1 MHHIYYS
8 KEKFIETDGKA
19 VFIIYHLPKME
30 GAKRMSEQTYMY
42 EQETAVAALHKVEG
56 FDPRKFM
63 RLIQKED
70 QSSRYYL
77 DVAYRKL
84 WFRLCYPEGKI
95 VKTIRSITE
104 KMAIVEAK
112 VYLSKNDPEDSYVA
126 NAFAQKYRMDDS
138 EIGQKYVELAETA
151 AVGRALSDAG
161 FGLQFADRE
170 KEMDPEVTEAPI
182 DEEVMAGTPICPENI
197 PEEVFESS
205 VGETLMEDMIPGQCG
220 IEDYIP
226 MPDEIMQV
234 AEVSKEDAQPPKAAP
249 QPKAA
254 QQPMAAQQPKA
265 AQQPTKKPEQTP
277 QEQFRQNNVAP
288 ESTVGITRDMPVNDI
303 YGKLTRDLAVKVVVS
318 AGCYKGKTLGQ
329 IAVEKPGSLQWYVDS
344 YKGPDNLLRAA
355 AKYLLDQALAP
366 AC

>member
-1 MHHIYYS
+1 
-8 KEKFIETDGKA
+8 
-19 VFIIYHLPKME
+19 
-30 GAKRMSEQTYMY
+30 MSEQTYMY
-42 EQETAVAALHKVEG
+42 EQETAVAALHQVEG

-234 AEVSKEDAQPPKAAP
+234 AEVSKEDAQPPKAA
-249 QPKAA
+249 
-254 QQPMAAQQPKA
+254 
-265 AQQPTKKPEQTP
+265 QQPTKKPEQTP
-277 QEQFRQNNVAP
+277 QEQFMKNNVAP

>member
-1 MHHIYYS
+1 M
-8 KEKFIETDGKA
+8 
-19 VFIIYHLPKME
+19 
-30 GAKRMSEQTYMY
+30 
-42 EQETAVAALHKVEG
+42 
-56 FDPRKFM
+56 
-63 RLIQKED
+63 
-70 QSSRYYL
+70 
-77 DVAYRKL
+77 
-84 WFRLCYPEGKI
+84 
-95 VKTIRSITE
+95 
-104 KMAIVEAK
+104 
-112 VYLSKNDPEDSYVA
+112 
-126 NAFAQKYRMDDS
+126 
-138 EIGQKYVELAETA
+138 
-151 AVGRALSDAG
+151 GRALSDAG

-197 PEEVFESS
+197 PEEVFGSS
-205 VGETLMEDMIPGQCG
+205 VGEPLMEDMIPGQCG

-226 MPDEIMQV
+226 MPDEVMRV
-234 AEVSKEDAQPPKAAP
+234 AEASKEEVQQPKAAP
-249 QPKAA
+249 QP
-254 QQPMAAQQPKA
+254 
-265 AQQPTKKPEQTP
+265 TKKSEQTP
-277 QEQFRQNNVAP
+277 QEQFMQNNVAP

>member
-8 KEKFIETDGKA
+8 KEKFIETGGKA

-42 EQETAVAALHKVEG
+42 EQETAVAALHQVEG

-197 PEEVFESS
+197 PEEVFGSS

-226 MPDEIMQV
+226 MPEEIMQV
-234 AEVSKEDAQPPKAAP
+234 AEASKEDAQP
-249 QPKAA
+249 
-254 QQPMAAQQPKA
+254 PKA

-277 QEQFRQNNVAP
+277 QEQFMQNNVAP

>member
-1 MHHIYYS
+1 
-8 KEKFIETDGKA
+8 
-19 VFIIYHLPKME
+19 
-30 GAKRMSEQTYMY
+30 MSEQTYMY

-234 AEVSKEDAQPPKAAP
+234 AEVSKEDAQPPKAA
-249 QPKAA
+249 
-254 QQPMAAQQPKA
+254 
-265 AQQPTKKPEQTP
+265 QQPTKKPEQTP
-277 QEQFRQNNVAP
+277 QEQFMQNNVAP
-288 ESTVGITRDMPVNDI
+288 ESTVGITRDMSVNDI

>member
-8 KEKFIETDGKA
+8 KEKFIETGGKA

-42 EQETAVAALHKVEG
+42 EQETAVAALHQVEG

-234 AEVSKEDAQPPKAAP
+234 AEVSKEDAQPPKAA
-249 QPKAA
+249 
-254 QQPMAAQQPKA
+254 
-265 AQQPTKKPEQTP
+265 QQPTKKPEQTP
-277 QEQFRQNNVAP
+277 QEQFMQNNVAP

>member
-42 EQETAVAALHKVEG
+42 EQETAVAALHQVEG

-197 PEEVFESS
+197 PEEVFGSS
-205 VGETLMEDMIPGQCG
+205 VGENLMEDMIPGQCG

-234 AEVSKEDAQPPKAAP
+234 EEASKEDAQP
-249 QPKAA
+249 
-254 QQPMAAQQPKA
+254 PKA

-277 QEQFRQNNVAP
+277 QEQFMQNNVSP
-288 ESTVGITRDMPVNDI
+288 ESTVVITRDMPVNDI

-355 AKYLLDQALAP
+355 AKYLLDQALAH

>member
-8 KEKFIETDGKA
+8 KEKFIGTGGKA

-42 EQETAVAALHKVEG
+42 EQETAVAALHQVEG

-197 PEEVFESS
+197 PEEVFGSS

-226 MPDEIMQV
+226 MPEEIMQV
-234 AEVSKEDAQPPKAAP
+234 AEASKEDAQP
-249 QPKAA
+249 
-254 QQPMAAQQPKA
+254 PKA

-277 QEQFRQNNVAP
+277 QEQFMQNNVAP

>member
-1 MHHIYYS
+1 
-8 KEKFIETDGKA
+8 
-19 VFIIYHLPKME
+19 
-30 GAKRMSEQTYMY
+30 MSEQTYMY
-42 EQETAVAALHKVEG
+42 EQETAVAALHQVEG

-84 WFRLCYPEGKI
+84 WFRLCHPEGKI
-95 VKTIRSITE
+95 VKTIRSITAQ
-104 KMAIVEAK
+104 MAIVEAR
-112 VYLSKNDPEDSYVA
+112 VYLNKNDPDDSYVA
-126 NAFAQKYRMDDS
+126 NAFAQKFREDS

-197 PEEVFESS
+197 PEEVFGSS
-205 VGETLMEDMIPGQCG
+205 VGEPLMEDMIPGQCG

-226 MPDEIMQV
+226 MPDEVMRV
-234 AEVSKEDAQPPKAAP
+234 AEASKEEVQQPKAALQPKAAP
-249 QPKAA
+249 QP
-254 QQPMAAQQPKA
+254 
-265 AQQPTKKPEQTP
+265 TKKSEQTP
-277 QEQFRQNNVAP
+277 QEQFMQNNVAP

>member
-1 MHHIYYS
+1 
-8 KEKFIETDGKA
+8 
-19 VFIIYHLPKME
+19 
-30 GAKRMSEQTYMY
+30 MSEQTYMY

-234 AEVSKEDAQPPKAAP
+234 AEVSKEDAQPPKAA
-249 QPKAA
+249 
-254 QQPMAAQQPKA
+254 
-265 AQQPTKKPEQTP
+265 QQPTKKPEQTP
-277 QEQFRQNNVAP
+277 QEQFMQNNVAP

>member
-42 EQETAVAALHKVEG
+42 EQETAVAALHQVEG

-234 AEVSKEDAQPPKAAP
+234 AEVSKEDAQPPKAA
-249 QPKAA
+249 
-254 QQPMAAQQPKA
+254 QQS
-265 AQQPTKKPEQTP
+265 TKKPEQTP
-277 QEQFRQNNVAP
+277 QEQFMQNNVAP

>member
-8 KEKFIETDGKA
+8 KEKFIETGGKA

-42 EQETAVAALHKVEG
+42 EQETAVAALHQVEG

-95 VKTIRSITE
+95 VKTIRSITAQ
-104 KMAIVEAK
+104 MAIVEAR
-112 VYLSKNDPEDSYVA
+112 VYLNKNDPDDSYVA
-126 NAFAQKYRMDDS
+126 NAFAQKFREDS

-197 PEEVFESS
+197 PEEVFGSS
-205 VGETLMEDMIPGQCG
+205 VGEPLMEDMIPGQCG

-226 MPDEIMQV
+226 MPDEVMRV
-234 AEVSKEDAQPPKAAP
+234 AEASKEEVQQPKAAP
-249 QPKAA
+249 QP
-254 QQPMAAQQPKA
+254 
-265 AQQPTKKPEQTP
+265 TKKSEQTP
-277 QEQFRQNNVAP
+277 QEQFMQNNVAP

>member
-1 MHHIYYS
+1 
-8 KEKFIETDGKA
+8 
-19 VFIIYHLPKME
+19 
-30 GAKRMSEQTYMY
+30 
-42 EQETAVAALHKVEG
+42 
-56 FDPRKFM
+56 
-63 RLIQKED
+63 
-70 QSSRYYL
+70 
-77 DVAYRKL
+77 
-84 WFRLCYPEGKI
+84 
-95 VKTIRSITE
+95 
-104 KMAIVEAK
+104 
-112 VYLSKNDPEDSYVA
+112 
-126 NAFAQKYRMDDS
+126 MDDS

-170 KEMDPEVTEAPI
+170 KEMDLEVTEAPI

-197 PEEVFESS
+197 PEEVFGSS
-205 VGETLMEDMIPGQCG
+205 AGETLMEDMIPEQCG

-234 AEVSKEDAQPPKAAP
+234 EEASKEEAP

-254 QQPMAAQQPKA
+254 P
-265 AQQPTKKPEQTP
+265 QPTKKPEQTP
-277 QEQFRQNNVAP
+277 QEQFMQNNVAP

-318 AGCYKGKTLGQ
+318 ARCYKGKTLGQ

>member
-1 MHHIYYS
+1 
-8 KEKFIETDGKA
+8 
-19 VFIIYHLPKME
+19 
-30 GAKRMSEQTYMY
+30 MSEQTYMY
-42 EQETAVAALHKVEG
+42 EQETAVAALHQVEG

-95 VKTIRSITE
+95 VKTIRSITAQ
-104 KMAIVEAK
+104 MAIVEAR
-112 VYLSKNDPEDSYVA
+112 VYLNKNDPDDSYVA
-126 NAFAQKYRMDDS
+126 NAFAQKFREDS

-197 PEEVFESS
+197 PEEVFGSS
-205 VGETLMEDMIPGQCG
+205 VGEPLMEDMIPGQCG

-226 MPDEIMQV
+226 MPDEVMRV
-234 AEVSKEDAQPPKAAP
+234 AEASKEEVQQPKAALQPKAAP
-249 QPKAA
+249 QP
-254 QQPMAAQQPKA
+254 
-265 AQQPTKKPEQTP
+265 TKKSEQTP
-277 QEQFRQNNVAP
+277 QEQFMQNNVAP

-303 YGKLTRDLAVKVVVS
+303 YGKLTRDLAVKIVVS

>member
-1 MHHIYYS
+1 
-8 KEKFIETDGKA
+8 
-19 VFIIYHLPKME
+19 
-30 GAKRMSEQTYMY
+30 MSEQTYMY
-42 EQETAVAALHKVEG
+42 EQETAVAALHQVEG

-95 VKTIRSITE
+95 VKTIRSITAQ
-104 KMAIVEAK
+104 MAIVEAR
-112 VYLSKNDPEDSYVA
+112 VYLNKNDPDDSYVA
-126 NAFAQKYRMDDS
+126 NAFAQKFREDS

-182 DEEVMAGTPICPENI
+182 DEEVMAGTPICQENI
-197 PEEVFESS
+197 PEEVFGSS
-205 VGETLMEDMIPGQCG
+205 VGEPLMEDMIPGQCG

-226 MPDEIMQV
+226 MPDEVMRV
-234 AEVSKEDAQPPKAAP
+234 AEASKEEVQQPKAALQPKAAP
-249 QPKAA
+249 QP
-254 QQPMAAQQPKA
+254 
-265 AQQPTKKPEQTP
+265 TKKSEQTP
-277 QEQFRQNNVAP
+277 QEQFMQNNVAP

>member
-1 MHHIYYS
+1 
-8 KEKFIETDGKA
+8 
-19 VFIIYHLPKME
+19 
-30 GAKRMSEQTYMY
+30 MSEQKYMY
-42 EQETAVAALHKVEG
+42 EQEAAVAALHRVEG

-70 QSSRYYL
+70 QVARYYL

-112 VYLSKNDPEDSYVA
+112 VYLNKNDPDDSYVA
-126 NAFAQKYRMDDS
+126 NAFAQKYRLDDS

-197 PEEVFESS
+197 PEEIFDSNIR
-205 VGETLMEDMIPGQCG
+205 ETLMEDMIPGQCG

-226 MPDEIMQV
+226 MPEDIMQTATPSQDV
-234 AEVSKEDAQPPKAAP
+234 AEVPKATP
-249 QPKAA
+249 QSV
-254 QQPMAAQQPKA
+254 
-265 AQQPTKKPEQTP
+265 KKPAQTP
-277 QEQFRQNNVAP
+277 QEQFMQKSVAP
-288 ESTVGITRDMPVNDI
+288 EVAVSITRDMPVDEI
-303 YGKLTRDLAVKVVVS
+303 YGKLTRDVAVKVVVS

-329 IAVEKPGSLQWYVDS
+329 IAMEKPGSLQWYVDS

-355 AKYLLDQALAP
+355 AKYLMDQALAP

>member
-1 MHHIYYS
+1 
-8 KEKFIETDGKA
+8 
-19 VFIIYHLPKME
+19 
-30 GAKRMSEQTYMY
+30 MSEQKYMY
-42 EQETAVAALHKVEG
+42 EQEAAVAALHRVEG

-70 QSSRYYL
+70 QVARYYL

-112 VYLSKNDPEDSYVA
+112 VYL
-126 NAFAQKYRMDDS
+126 
-138 EIGQKYVELAETA
+138 GQKYVELAETA

-197 PEEVFESS
+197 PEEIFDSNI
-205 VGETLMEDMIPGQCG
+205 GETLMEDMIPGQCG

-226 MPDEIMQV
+226 MPEDIMQTATPSQDV
-234 AEVSKEDAQPPKAAP
+234 AEVPKATP
-249 QPKAA
+249 QSV
-254 QQPMAAQQPKA
+254 
-265 AQQPTKKPEQTP
+265 KKPAQTP
-277 QEQFRQNNVAP
+277 QEQFMQKSVAP
-288 ESTVGITRDMPVNDI
+288 EVAVSITRDMPVDEI
-303 YGKLTRDLAVKVVVS
+303 YGKLTRDVAVKVVVS

-329 IAVEKPGSLQWYVDS
+329 IAMEKPGSLQWYVDS

-355 AKYLLDQALAP
+355 AKYLMDQALAP

>member
-1 MHHIYYS
+1 
-8 KEKFIETDGKA
+8 
-19 VFIIYHLPKME
+19 
-30 GAKRMSEQTYMY
+30 MSEQTYMY
-42 EQETAVAALHKVEG
+42 EQETAVAALHQVEG

-95 VKTIRSITE
+95 VKTIRSITAQ
-104 KMAIVEAK
+104 MAIVEAR
-112 VYLSKNDPEDSYVA
+112 VYLNKNDPDDSYVA
-126 NAFAQKYRMDDS
+126 NAFAQKFREDS

-182 DEEVMAGTPICPENI
+182 DEEVIAGTPICPENI
-197 PEEVFESS
+197 PEEVFGSS
-205 VGETLMEDMIPGQCG
+205 VGEPLMEDMIPGQCG

-226 MPDEIMQV
+226 MPDEVMRV
-234 AEVSKEDAQPPKAAP
+234 AEASKEEVQQPKAALQPKAAP
-249 QPKAA
+249 QP
-254 QQPMAAQQPKA
+254 
-265 AQQPTKKPEQTP
+265 TKKSEQTP
-277 QEQFRQNNVAP
+277 QEQFMQNNVAP

>member
-8 KEKFIETDGKA
+8 KEKFIETGGKA

-234 AEVSKEDAQPPKAAP
+234 EEASKEDAQP
-249 QPKAA
+249 
-254 QQPMAAQQPKA
+254 PKA

-277 QEQFRQNNVAP
+277 QEQFMQNNVAP

-303 YGKLTRDLAVKVVVS
+303 YGKLTKDLAVKVVVS

>member
-1 MHHIYYS
+1 
-8 KEKFIETDGKA
+8 
-19 VFIIYHLPKME
+19 
-30 GAKRMSEQTYMY
+30 MSEQTYMY
-42 EQETAVAALHKVEG
+42 EQETAVAALHQVEG

-95 VKTIRSITE
+95 VKTIRSITAQ
-104 KMAIVEAK
+104 MAIVEAR
-112 VYLSKNDPEDSYVA
+112 VYLNKNDPDDSYVA
-126 NAFAQKYRMDDS
+126 NAFAQKFREDS

-182 DEEVMAGTPICPENI
+182 DEEVMAGTPICSENI
-197 PEEVFESS
+197 PEEVFGSS
-205 VGETLMEDMIPGQCG
+205 VGEPLMEDMIPGQCG

-226 MPDEIMQV
+226 MPDEVMRV
-234 AEVSKEDAQPPKAAP
+234 AEASKEEVQQPKAALQPKAAP
-249 QPKAA
+249 QP
-254 QQPMAAQQPKA
+254 
-265 AQQPTKKPEQTP
+265 TKKSEQTP
-277 QEQFRQNNVAP
+277 QEQFMQNNVAP

>member
-1 MHHIYYS
+1 MTNAPYLLQQRKIHRNRWEGGIYFIS
-8 KEKFIETDGKA
+8 PSPKRKE
-19 VFIIYHLPKME
+19 
-30 GAKRMSEQTYMY
+30 Q
-42 EQETAVAALHKVEG
+42 KV
-56 FDPRKFM
+56 
-63 RLIQKED
+63 
-70 QSSRYYL
+70 SSRYYL

-197 PEEVFESS
+197 PEEVFGSS
-205 VGETLMEDMIPGQCG
+205 VGENLMEDMIPGQCG

-234 AEVSKEDAQPPKAAP
+234 EEASKEDAQP
-249 QPKAA
+249 
-254 QQPMAAQQPKA
+254 PKA

-277 QEQFRQNNVAP
+277 QEQFMQNNVAP

>member
-1 MHHIYYS
+1 
-8 KEKFIETDGKA
+8 
-19 VFIIYHLPKME
+19 
-30 GAKRMSEQTYMY
+30 MSEQTYMY
-42 EQETAVAALHKVEG
+42 EQETAVAALHQVEG

-95 VKTIRSITE
+95 VKTIRSITAQ
-104 KMAIVEAK
+104 MAIVEAR
-112 VYLSKNDPEDSYVA
+112 VYLNKNDPDDSYVA
-126 NAFAQKYRMDDS
+126 NAFAQKFREDS

-197 PEEVFESS
+197 PEEVFGSS
-205 VGETLMEDMIPGQCG
+205 VGEPLMEDMIP
-220 IEDYIP
+220 
-226 MPDEIMQV
+226 MPDEVMRV
-234 AEVSKEDAQPPKAAP
+234 AEASKEEVQQPKAALQPKAAP
-249 QPKAA
+249 QP
-254 QQPMAAQQPKA
+254 
-265 AQQPTKKPEQTP
+265 TKKSEQTP
-277 QEQFRQNNVAP
+277 QEQFMQNNVAP

>member
-1 MHHIYYS
+1 
-8 KEKFIETDGKA
+8 
-19 VFIIYHLPKME
+19 
-30 GAKRMSEQTYMY
+30 MSEQTYMY
-42 EQETAVAALHKVEG
+42 EQETAVAALHQVEG

-95 VKTIRSITE
+95 VKTIRSITAQ
-104 KMAIVEAK
+104 MAIVEAR
-112 VYLSKNDPEDSYVA
+112 VYLNKNDPDDSYVA
-126 NAFAQKYRMDDS
+126 NAFAQKFREDS

-182 DEEVMAGTPICPENI
+182 DEEVMAGTPICP
-197 PEEVFESS
+197 
-205 VGETLMEDMIPGQCG
+205 GEHSGGSFWEQCWRTLMEDMIPGQCG

-226 MPDEIMQV
+226 MPDEVMRV
-234 AEVSKEDAQPPKAAP
+234 AEASKEEVQQPKAALQPKAAP
-249 QPKAA
+249 QP
-254 QQPMAAQQPKA
+254 
-265 AQQPTKKPEQTP
+265 TKKSEQTP
-277 QEQFRQNNVAP
+277 QEQFMQNNVAP

>member
-1 MHHIYYS
+1 
-8 KEKFIETDGKA
+8 
-19 VFIIYHLPKME
+19 
-30 GAKRMSEQTYMY
+30 MSEQTYMY
-42 EQETAVAALHKVEG
+42 EQETAVAALHQVEG

-95 VKTIRSITE
+95 VKTIRSITAQ
-104 KMAIVEAK
+104 MAIVEAR
-112 VYLSKNDPEDSYVA
+112 VYLNKNDPDDSYVA
-126 NAFAQKYRMDDS
+126 NAFAQKFREDS

-197 PEEVFESS
+197 PEEVFGSS
-205 VGETLMEDMIPGQCG
+205 VGEPLMEDMIPGQCG

-226 MPDEIMQV
+226 MPEEVMRV
-234 AEVSKEDAQPPKAAP
+234 AEASKEEVQQPKAALQPKAAP
-249 QPKAA
+249 QP
-254 QQPMAAQQPKA
+254 
-265 AQQPTKKPEQTP
+265 TKKSEQTP
-277 QEQFRQNNVAP
+277 QEQFMQNNVAP

>member
-1 MHHIYYS
+1 
-8 KEKFIETDGKA
+8 
-19 VFIIYHLPKME
+19 
-30 GAKRMSEQTYMY
+30 MSEQTYMY

-126 NAFAQKYRMDDS
+126 NAFAQKHRMDDS

-234 AEVSKEDAQPPKAAP
+234 AEVSKEDAQPPKAA
-249 QPKAA
+249 
-254 QQPMAAQQPKA
+254 
-265 AQQPTKKPEQTP
+265 QQPTKKPEQTP
-277 QEQFRQNNVAP
+277 QEQFMQNNVAP

>member
-8 KEKFIETDGKA
+8 KEKFIETGGKA

-42 EQETAVAALHKVEG
+42 EQETAVAALHQVEG

-95 VKTIRSITE
+95 VKTIRSITAQ
-104 KMAIVEAK
+104 MAIVEAR
-112 VYLSKNDPEDSYVA
+112 VYLNKNDPDDSYVA
-126 NAFAQKYRMDDS
+126 NAFAQKFREDS

-182 DEEVMAGTPICPENI
+182 DEEVMAGTPICLENI
-197 PEEVFESS
+197 PEEVFGSS
-205 VGETLMEDMIPGQCG
+205 VGEPLMEDMIPGQCG

-226 MPDEIMQV
+226 MPDEIMRV
-234 AEVSKEDAQPPKAAP
+234 AEASKEEV
-249 QPKAA
+249 
-254 QQPMAAQQPKA
+254 QQPKA
-265 AQQPTKKPEQTP
+265 ALQPKAAPQPTKKPEQTP
-277 QEQFRQNNVAP
+277 QEQFMQNNVAQ

>member
-1 MHHIYYS
+1 
-8 KEKFIETDGKA
+8 
-19 VFIIYHLPKME
+19 
-30 GAKRMSEQTYMY
+30 MSEQTYMY
-42 EQETAVAALHKVEG
+42 EQETAVAALHQVEG

-95 VKTIRSITE
+95 VKTIRSITAQ
-104 KMAIVEAK
+104 MAIVEAR
-112 VYLSKNDPEDSYVA
+112 VYLNKNDPDDSYVA
-126 NAFAQKYRMDDS
+126 NAFAQKFREDS

-197 PEEVFESS
+197 PEEVFGSS
-205 VGETLMEDMIPGQCG
+205 VGEPLMEDMIPGQCG

-226 MPDEIMQV
+226 MPDEVMRV
-234 AEVSKEDAQPPKAAP
+234 AEASKEEVQQPKAALQPKAAP
-249 QPKAA
+249 QP
-254 QQPMAAQQPKA
+254 
-265 AQQPTKKPEQTP
+265 TKKSEQTP
-277 QEQFRQNNVAP
+277 QEQFMQNNVAP

-303 YGKLTRDLAVKVVVS
+303 YGKLTRALAVKVVVS

>member
-8 KEKFIETDGKA
+8 KEKFIETGGKA

-197 PEEVFESS
+197 PEEVFGSS
-205 VGETLMEDMIPGQCG
+205 VGENLMEDMIPGQCG

-234 AEVSKEDAQPPKAAP
+234 AEVSKEDAQPPKAA
-249 QPKAA
+249 
-254 QQPMAAQQPKA
+254 
-265 AQQPTKKPEQTP
+265 QQPTKKPEQTP
-277 QEQFRQNNVAP
+277 QEQFMQNNVSP
-288 ESTVGITRDMPVNDI
+288 ESTVGITRDMSVNDI